1 MILLRNSS
9 SVLNN
14 LKQFNLFSNLN
25 KHMFDTDVE
34 NNHILKLIKLISSNC
49 SKIRIHHFVNL
60 ETKSSHGINIR
71 QKLTKIILFKHQ

>member
-34 NNHILKLIKLISSNC
+34 NNHILILISSNY
-49 SKIRIHHFVNL
+49 SKIRIHNLVNL

>member
-1 MILLRNSS
+1 MILLRISS

-34 NNHILKLIKLISSNC
+34 NNHILKLIKLISSNY
-49 SKIRIHHFVNL
+49 SKIRLHYLVKL